1 MTKEELI
8 RQYKQELK
16 EGKAVRF
23 EENRELYVKNGLL
36 YVRQTDGSEGE
47 IQVHVERAE
56 VAFEELA
63 NKRIRE
69 SKQAIEVQ
77 RFLDE

>member
-1 MTKEELI
+1 MNKEELI

-16 EGKAVRF
+16 AGKAVRF

-36 YVRQTDGSEGE
+36 YIRQTDGSE
-47 IQVHVERAE
+47 IQVHVDRAR
-56 VAFEELA
+56 VVLDELA

-69 SKQAIEVQ
+69 MKQAIEVQ

>member
-1 MTKEELI
+1 MNKEELI

-36 YVRQTDGSEGE
+36 YIRQTDGSEGE
-47 IQVHVERAE
+47 IQVHVERAK
-56 VAFEELA
+56 VVLDELA

-69 SKQAIEVQ
+69 MKQAIEVQ

>member
-1 MTKEELI
+1 MNKEELI

-36 YVRQTDGSEGE
+36 YIRQTDGSE
-47 IQVHVERAE
+47 IQVHVDRAR
-56 VAFEELA
+56 VVLDELA

-69 SKQAIEVQ
+69 MKQAIEVQ